1 MSRSGRPL
9 KLSKKNLNNIV
20 KSVNNRCGLSQ
31 HKIAQ
36 VHYSTIS
43 RNLQRRTSI
52 VIRKHRKA
60 PKMNNEQQQVRAR
73 KNCGELYRK
82 LLNGCDLNMDDEKY
96 FKLTGNNV
104 IGNRYFYSGDPA
116 TALPKVKFQCK
127 TKFEAKVMI
136 WMAMSSKSTSDIYVH
151 KSIQAVNQE
160 TYLKECINKRLLPF
174 IAKYHS
180 NGNSLFW
187 PDLAKAHYSNIVQ
200 QCLTEKN
207 IPFVSRVDNP
217 PNVPQARPT
226 ETVWTVLERKIY
238 ENNWESKNIDHLVK
252 RIKQKAKELDQA
264 MLQGMIEDV
273 GKKLRAMWRDGLYS
287 VL

>member
-1 MSRSGRPL
+1 
-9 KLSKKNLNNIV
+9 
-20 KSVNNRCGLSQ
+20 
-31 HKIAQ
+31 
-36 VHYSTIS
+36 
-43 RNLQRRTSI
+43 
-52 VIRKHRKA
+52 
-60 PKMNNEQQQVRAR
+60 MNNEQQQVRAR
-73 KNCGELYRK
+73 KNCGKLYRK
-82 LLNGCDLNMDDEKY
+82 LLNGDEQY

-104 IGNRYFYSGDPA
+104 IGNRYFYSTDSA
-116 TALPKVKFQCK
+116 TAPPKVKFQCK

-136 WMAMSSKSTSDIYVH
+136 WMDMSSKGTPDIYVH

-174 IAKYHS
+174 IDKYHS
-180 NGNSLFW
+180 NGTYLFW

-217 PNVPQARPT
+217 PNIPQARPI

-238 ENNWESKNIDHLVK
+238 ENNWEAKNIDHLVK
-252 RIKQKAKELDQA
+252 RIKQKAKELDQET
-264 MLQGMIEDV
+264 LQGMIEDV
-273 GKKLRAMWRDGLYS
+273 GKKLRAMCRDGLYS